1 MGSQEFEITGCG
13 TIKEK
18 FKFQN
23 IVMAMRSFLLLCI
36 IEVTLSCGSQR
47 EIKHQD
53 VIGSCPV
60 NTDKLCTQEYPK
72 NFGNE
77 LTGETIEELRKIAR
91 STPNELKLGDWQ
103 RVLTPEQFKVTRLNC
118 TELRNTSPLN
128 NVHERGIFHCVNCDN
143 PLFDF
148 QSKFDSGS
156 GWPSFFQPIR
166 EDAVDTTTDYHI
178 GYARTE
184 VRCAKCGAHL
194 GHMFSDGPPPT
205 GLRYCINGVAL
216 EFVKALSP

>member
-1 MGSQEFEITGCG
+1 MFMQCQHLINVLYF
-13 TIKEK
+13 
-18 FKFQN
+18 
-23 IVMAMRSFLLLCI
+23 
-36 IEVTLSCGSQR
+36 IEVV
-47 EIKHQD
+47 HQD

-60 NTDKLCTQEYPK
+60 NNDKVCTQEYPR
-72 NFGNE
+72 NFGDE
-77 LTGETIEELRKIAR
+77 LTGETVEELRKIAK
-91 STPNELKLGDWQ
+91 STPHELKLGDWQ
-103 RVLTPEQFKVTRLNC
+103 RVLTTEQFKVTRLNC

-128 NVHERGIFHCVNCDN
+128 NVHEYGIFHCVNCDN

-148 QSKFDSGS
+148 KSKFDSGS

-216 EFVKALSP
+216 EFVKAPSP